1 MSHHLKVASLRYCL
15 MMHRIKQT
23 LNPTTEQQINV
34 NAEMNGYFTASGDK
48 EDDKLSLISD
58 NVFPE
63 HIQSIHVNLR
73 DAQGRI

>member
-1 MSHHLKVASLRYCL
+1 
-15 MMHRIKQT
+15 MHRIKQT

-73 DAQGRI
+73 DARGRIWCTSGGTF

>member
-1 MSHHLKVASLRYCL
+1 
-15 MMHRIKQT
+15 MHRIKQT

-34 NAEMNGYFTASGDK
+34 NAEMNGYFTESGDK

-63 HIQSIHVNLR
+63 HNSKYTC
-73 DAQGRI
+73 